1 MLGINLYINFKLISS
16 FLGYSLNNK
25 ALAMGFGT
33 SLDGSLSVQLPEGS
47 ATDNYNTYIYVNIV
61 DNDNGVTTYEFA
73 LPIQVKPNSDMLAD
87 ITSQLLDP
95 NGGGSIL
102 TSLYSG
108 NSQLATQTL
117 LTISAALNNV
127 NTTGL
132 NTVTEILFFIF
143 SFYIRV

>member
-1 MLGINLYINFKLISS
+1 
-16 FLGYSLNNK
+16 
-25 ALAMGFGT
+25 MGFGT

-61 DNDNGVTTYEFA
+61 DNDNGVTTYEYA

-87 ITSQLLDP
+87 ITSQLLNP

-132 NTVTEILFFIF
+132 NTVTEI
-143 SFYIRV
+143 